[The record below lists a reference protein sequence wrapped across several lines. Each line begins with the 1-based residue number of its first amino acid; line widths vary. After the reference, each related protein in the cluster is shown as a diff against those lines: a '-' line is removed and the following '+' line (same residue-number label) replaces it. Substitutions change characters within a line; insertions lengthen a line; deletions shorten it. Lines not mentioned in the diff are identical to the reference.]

1 MEVLRDIKEVCFCI
15 PGSETNSNSSD
26 PWMRKLEKFLKRV
39 RVRTTHLKAKINK
52 KGEEVPR
59 IKTIYA
65 LAKKTDGRRLPHPPQ
80 VAAFGAGPNDVKFWL
95 EDRPPP
101 SAKTP
106 VSSVPGAAPATPG
119 KKGGK
124 GKGGKK
130 PAPVGPQPAGAGAG
144 RYVSVQEFFKTTYNI
159 DTSDNYPVIN
169 VGNEENPSYLP
180 AEICVVIPSQNAI
193 TKLSGDQTRNMIGF
207 AVRRPGENAQSIVD
221 QGLQIAGL
229 TSQTNPLLAQY
240 GLKVGQG
247 LITVQARLLTEPKV
261 FYKGKAVN
269 TNFGSWNMENITFNK
284 PGLLKKWS
292 WLGIDD
298 GRLRYNKDT
307 LTATVKQ
314 FTAALSKN
322 GVTVQQQPLPGNM
335 VAARRPTDPSI
346 EQMFIDAAKAGFDL
360 LLVVLPGRDKTDNTE
375 LYSYIKTLGDTK
387 YGIHT
392 VCVVGQKFTSDRGQ
406 PQYFANVAL
415 KFNLKLGGN
424 NQAVDPQRLPLIQED
439 KTMLVG
445 IDVTHP
451 SPGSSDRAPSV
462 AGMVASIDKHL
473 GQWPGILGLQ
483 EVAKQEMVSNCKFF
497 SLFPSDLFLLLH
509 SSVIFDVN
517 FFSYLITRIRASE
530 G

>member
-1 MEVLRDIKEVCFCI
+1 ML
-15 PGSETNSNSSD
+15 NSSD

-59 IKTIYA
+59 IKAIYA

-80 VAAFGAGPNDVKFWL
+80 VATFGAGPKDVKFWL
-95 EDRPPP
+95 EDRPAP

-106 VSSVPGAAPATPG
+106 ASSVPGAAPATPA

-130 PAPVGPQPAGAGAG
+130 PTPIGPQPAGAGAG
-144 RYVSVQEFFKTTYNI
+144 RYVTVQEFFKNTYNI
-159 DTSDNYPVIN
+159 NTSDDYPVIN

-180 AEICVVIPSQNAI
+180 AEICVVIPGQNAI
-193 TKLSGDQTRNMIGF
+193 AKLSGDQTRNMIGF

-221 QGLQIAGL
+221 QGFQIAGL

-240 GLKVGQG
+240 GLKVGPG

-261 FYKGKAVN
+261 FYKGKAVP

-298 GRLRYNKDT
+298 GRLRYDNDT
-307 LTATVKQ
+307 LAATVKQ

-335 VAARRPTDPSI
+335 VAARRPTDPNI
-346 EQMFIDAAKAGFDL
+346 EQMFVGAAKAGFDL

-375 LYSYIKTLGDTK
+375 LYSFIKTLGDTK

-392 VCVVGQKFTSDRGQ
+392 VCVVGQKFTSERGQ

-424 NQAVDPQRLPLIQED
+424 NQAVDPQRLPLIQDD

-473 GQWPGILGLQ
+473 GQWPGVLGLQ
-483 EVAKQEMVSNCKFF
+483 EVAKQEMVSNCKYRHP
-497 SLFPSDLFLLLH
+497 PSDLFPSNPLLRDILRGRWEDCH
-509 SSVIFDVN
+509 VIFV
-517 FFSYLITRIRASE
+517 
-530 G
+530 